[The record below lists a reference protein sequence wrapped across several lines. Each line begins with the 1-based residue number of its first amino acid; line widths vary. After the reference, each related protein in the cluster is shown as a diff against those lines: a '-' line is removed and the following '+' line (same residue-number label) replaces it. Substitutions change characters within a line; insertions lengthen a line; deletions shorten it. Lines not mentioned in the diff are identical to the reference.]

1 MHQID
6 TYFNVPEGRLKLRE
20 EGLDFASLIFYH
32 RSDMAESCYSDY
44 HICQIQDL
52 DSFKLILS
60 NALGTKVIVEKT
72 RDLWYFGNT
81 RVHLDH
87 VSGLGDFIELETVL
101 RNQTEA
107 SAWLEHNHIKETL
120 KIVEETLKYAEI
132 TPELYT
138 DIISARE
145 LDDKLVYIL
154 QPEYLQSKKYIL
166 VQSFAF

>member
-1 MHQID
+1 MKNLEVKAKCVSRDLTIQNLVELGAKHEKKMHQID

-20 EGLDFASLIFYH
+20 EGLDFASLIYYH

-72 RDLWYFGNT
+72 RDLWHFGNT

-120 KIVEETLKYAEI
+120 KIVEETLVPVSYSD
-132 TPELYT
+132 L
-138 DIISARE
+138 
-145 LDDKLVYIL
+145 LV
-154 QPEYLQSKKYIL
+154 
-166 VQSFAF
+166 

>member
-20 EGLDFASLIFYH
+20 EGLDFASLIYYH

-60 NALGTKVIVEKT
+60 NALGTKVIVEKI
-72 RDLWYFGNT
+72 RDLWRFGNT
-81 RVHLDH
+81 RIHLDH

-120 KIVEETLKYAEI
+120 KIVEETLVPVSYSD
-132 TPELYT
+132 L
-138 DIISARE
+138 
-145 LDDKLVYIL
+145 LV
-154 QPEYLQSKKYIL
+154 
-166 VQSFAF
+166 

>member
-1 MHQID
+1 MKNLEVKAKCVSRDLTIQNLVELGAKREKKMHQID

-20 EGLDFASLIFYH
+20 EGLDFASLIYYH

-72 RDLWYFGNT
+72 RDLWRFGNT
-81 RVHLDH
+81 RIHLDH

-101 RNQTEA
+101 RNQTKA
-107 SAWLEHNHIKETL
+107 SAWLEHDHVKDTL
-120 KIVEETLKYAEI
+120 KIVEETLVPVSYSD
-132 TPELYT
+132 L
-138 DIISARE
+138 
-145 LDDKLVYIL
+145 LV
-154 QPEYLQSKKYIL
+154 
-166 VQSFAF
+166 